1 MQMPVIIDLIL
12 GAVLLA
18 FTVLGW
24 RRGAFRSV
32 IGIVVVLAAL
42 LGAGF
47 VAEQGAPA
55 MAKAIAPAVSQH
67 IEARL
72 EDQLGQTLSPGGS
85 GDENSEEAAS
95 LFSGAGLYRKTAEKL
110 AGDVAA
116 QVKETGQSLI
126 ETAVENMLL
135 SVARAVLFLVAF
147 VVLFL
152 ALKIV
157 TGFLGL
163 LTAVPGLHLMNAACG
178 GLLGLLQGCLALF
191 AIVWALQFFGNG
203 IPEEVVAQTT
213 LFRFFA
219 GLNPIAMVS
228 GL

>member
-72 EDQLGQTLSPGGS
+72 EDQLGQTLS
-85 GDENSEEAAS
+85 
-95 LFSGAGLYRKTAEKL
+95 
-110 AGDVAA
+110 
-116 QVKETGQSLI
+116 
-126 ETAVENMLL
+126 
-135 SVARAVLFLVAF
+135 ARR
-147 VVLFL
+147 
-152 ALKIV
+152 
-157 TGFLGL
+157 
-163 LTAVPGLHLMNAACG
+163 
-178 GLLGLLQGCLALF
+178 Q
-191 AIVWALQFFGNG
+191 
-203 IPEEVVAQTT
+203 
-213 LFRFFA
+213 R
-219 GLNPIAMVS
+219 
-228 GL
+228 